1 MDRSCRGKSRLVS
14 GTNNVC
20 QGDPEG
26 ALQISPRHP
35 VCRSHTDQRRRR
47 VRSLVFPYT
56 QLGGH
61 FVPMIPV
68 TLFGRSTSFKTA
80 AYVDSGAFCSI
91 FHSEILAALQLPKG
105 QGRVTNARR
114 PPTENS
120 FARTLFFFRAN
131 RRYKN
136 SRAGCFFGRTHCR
149 FQLAGRQAIFS
160 SFDEVAFRER
170 DKQVIFRA
178 RA

>member
-1 MDRSCRGKSRLVS
+1 
-14 GTNNVC
+14 
-20 QGDPEG
+20 
-26 ALQISPRHP
+26 
-35 VCRSHTDQRRRR
+35 
-47 VRSLVFPYT
+47 
-56 QLGGH
+56 
-61 FVPMIPV
+61 MIPV

-105 QGRVTNARR
+105 QGRVEIAQGRR
-114 PPTENS
+114 RKIHS
-120 FARTLFFFRAN
+120 RVLFSSFRAN

-136 SRAGCFFGRTHCR
+136 SRAGCFFG
-149 FQLAGRQAIFS
+149 QLTVGFNLLGRQAIFS

-170 DKQVIFRA
+170 DEQVIFRA

>member
-1 MDRSCRGKSRLVS
+1 M
-14 GTNNVC
+14 
-20 QGDPEG
+20 
-26 ALQISPRHP
+26 
-35 VCRSHTDQRRRR
+35 
-47 VRSLVFPYT
+47 RSLVFPYT

-105 QGRVTNARR
+105 QGRVRMLKAADGKFIRAY
-114 PPTENS
+114 S
-120 FARTLFFFRAN
+120 FLLSVQIDDTKIRAPVAFSDELTVGFN
-131 RRYKN
+131 
-136 SRAGCFFGRTHCR
+136 
-149 FQLAGRQAIFS
+149 LLGRQAIFS

>member
-1 MDRSCRGKSRLVS
+1 
-14 GTNNVC
+14 
-20 QGDPEG
+20 
-26 ALQISPRHP
+26 
-35 VCRSHTDQRRRR
+35 
-47 VRSLVFPYT
+47 
-56 QLGGH
+56 
-61 FVPMIPV
+61 MIPV

-105 QGRVTNARR
+105 QGRVRMLKAADGKFIRAY
-114 PPTENS
+114 S
-120 FARTLFFFRAN
+120 FLLSVQIDDTKIRAPVAFSDELTVGFN
-131 RRYKN
+131 
-136 SRAGCFFGRTHCR
+136 
-149 FQLAGRQAIFS
+149 LLGRQAIFS